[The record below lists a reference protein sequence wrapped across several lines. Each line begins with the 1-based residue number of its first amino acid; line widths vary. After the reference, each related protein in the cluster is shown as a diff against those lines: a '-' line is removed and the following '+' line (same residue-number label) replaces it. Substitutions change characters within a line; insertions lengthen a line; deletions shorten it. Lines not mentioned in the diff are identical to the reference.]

1 MSKKPE
7 SSEVWK
13 QKAMNVESQL
23 NILFPKFS
31 SQNYPHHML
40 KLELATTLIGIHL
53 GLLQKLAILYRSDGS
68 YTQ

>member
-31 SQNYPHHML
+31 SKNYPHHML
-40 KLELATTLIGIHL
+40 KLELASTLIGIHL
-53 GLLQKLAILYRSDGS
+53 GLM
-68 YTQ
+68 